1 MPTPGI
7 GDPYWFEWY
16 VGLKHIV
23 EMLNPDNGIESVI
36 FQHPEY
42 DTIDDVVVEYKD
54 DKKQNDPF
62 EFFKLSTEPSKNDKN
77 NKDNKK
83 KIPFWVILSIAMVLL
98 VVVNIFSMME
108 SSNCRSL
115 VMCIF

>member
-16 VGLKHIV
+16 VGLKHVI

-54 DKKQNDPF
+54 DKKQICYQIKH
-62 EFFKLSTEPSKNDKN
+62 EISTSIMHQKTK
-77 NKDNKK
+77 
-83 KIPFWVILSIAMVLL
+83 VILGLLNGEFPELDMVKMYANHVKKFWLGRT
-98 VVVNIFSMME
+98 NGFQSGIGKKQ
-108 SSNCRSL
+108 
-115 VMCIF
+115 